1 MLSEKNPRGLK
12 KNSGLDKI
20 LTGEESMSSEG
31 GKASDVEDSYATE
44 KVIWRMICTHTL
56 SPRVIQLLAR
66 ANMP

>member
-1 MLSEKNPRGLK
+1 
-12 KNSGLDKI
+12 
-20 LTGEESMSSEG
+20 MSSEG